1 LVLDGLAAGGYD
13 AWPQR
18 PLRQGGPF
26 MRLVLTAV
34 VAITVLV
41 PGRLALAGTYPQ
53 LISTQYPDRNKV
65 PADGAA
71 PAPGYDFVDK
81 SKLPAGAKVLSA
93 ARSAAGTV
101 WVVTDRGAFAGSAEG
116 YAPLSLDVRHP
127 EPGQP
132 EVEDST
138 RVAAIAADRLGQLWA
153 ATDKGL
159 LVSDGRQW
167 SQALTRR
174 DGVPYENMTCL
185 HLAPNGDVW
194 GGTAQGAWRLRG
206 GKFRYFW
213 GRRWL
218 PGNKVT
224 AIWTDPKGRAWLDTD
239 GGVACIEERPMTL
252 AQKAAHF
259 DRATQERHNRRGFIS
274 QIYLNVPG
282 DPSGGYRYQLSDN
295 DGLWN
300 SIYVGAMC
308 LRYAATHDPAARKQA
323 WQALEAMLE
332 MERLTGIAG
341 YPARVV
347 ATDDELKNTTTGANL
362 EETVRVT
369 GEKDKIWFRSP
380 VDPQVRCKGDTSSD
394 EMVGH
399 YFAWHVYHDLVA
411 DAAQKQKIAAVVQRA
426 TDHILQHDYTLVGH
440 TGRKT
445 RWGIWAPELL
455 NRDPYFTDER
465 PLNSL
470 QILTFLKIA
479 GHITGDPKYARAADD
494 LILKHHY
501 LLNTL
506 LLRRGYWG
514 QWPHINHSSDEML
527 YLVYYSYLL
536 LEKDSDRRR
545 VVLQSIARTWEESAP
560 DEQCIR
566 REHSPLYNYIYGAT
580 TGRRCDAGEARQTL
594 QDWPWDLIEWKVQ
607 NSRRHD
613 VTLKKATSQVRNQV
627 ELDRVLP
634 ASERRLSRW
643 NGNPFT
649 PDGGGDGRSEDDG
662 TAWALAYW
670 IGVHHGYLA
679 REE

>member
-1 LVLDGLAAGGYD
+1 
-13 AWPQR
+13 
-18 PLRQGGPF
+18 
-26 MRLVLTAV
+26 MRLLLTLVVVVSVLGPAH
-34 VAITVLV
+34 
-41 PGRLALAGTYPQ
+41 LALADTYPQ
-53 LISTQYPDRNKV
+53 LISTQYSDRSKLL
-65 PADGAA
+65 ADVAA
-71 PAPGYDFVDK
+71 PAPAYDFIDK
-81 SKLPAGAKVLSA
+81 SKLPAGARVLSA
-93 ARSAAGTV
+93 ARSAAGIV
-101 WVVTDRGAFAGSAEG
+101 WVVTDKGAFAGSKNG
-116 YAPLSLDVRHP
+116 YAPLQLNVPHP

-132 EVEDST
+132 EVEAGT
-138 RVAAIAADRLGQLWA
+138 RVAAVAADRLGQLWA
-153 ATDKGL
+153 ATDRGL

-174 DGVPYENMTCL
+174 DGAPYETMTCL
-185 HLAPNGDVW
+185 HLAPNGDLW

-218 PGNKVT
+218 PGNQVA

-252 AQKAAHF
+252 TQKAVHF
-259 DRATQERHNRRGFIS
+259 DRATQERHNRHGFIS
-274 QIYLNVPG
+274 HTYLNVPG
-282 DPSGGYRYQLSDN
+282 DPSQGYRYQLSDN

-300 SIYVGAMC
+300 AIYVGAMC
-308 LRYAATHDPAARKQA
+308 LRYAATMDANARKQA

-347 ATDDELKNTTTGANL
+347 ATDEELRNTTTGANL
-362 EETVRVT
+362 EELVRVR
-369 GEKDKIWFRSP
+369 GETDKIWFRSP
-380 VDPQVRCKGDTSSD
+380 VDAKVWCKGDTSSD
-394 EMVGH
+394 EMDGH
-399 YFAWHVYHDLVA
+399 YFAWHLYYDLVA
-411 DAAQKQKIAAVVQRA
+411 DAAQKQKIVAIVRRA
-426 TDHILQHDYTLVGH
+426 TDHILQHNYTLVGH

-445 RWGIWAPELL
+445 RWGIWTPELL
-455 NRDPYFTDER
+455 NRDPYYKAQR

-470 QILTFLKIA
+470 EILTYLKIA
-479 GHITGDPKYARAADD
+479 EHITGDPKYARAADD
-494 LILKHHY
+494 LIHNHHY

-506 LLRRGYWG
+506 LLRRGRQG
-514 QWPHINHSSDEML
+514 HWPHINHSDDEML
-527 YLVYYSYLL
+527 YLLYYSYLL
-536 LEKDSDRRR
+536 LEKDPERRR
-545 VVLQSIARTWEESAP
+545 IVLQSMARTWEESAP

-607 NSRRHD
+607 NSHRHD
-613 VTLKKATSQVRNQV
+613 VTLKKAAGRARNQS

-643 NGNPFT
+643 NGNPFAA
-649 PDGGGDGRSEDDG
+649 DGGGDGRSEDDG
-662 TAWALAYW
+662 AAWALAYW